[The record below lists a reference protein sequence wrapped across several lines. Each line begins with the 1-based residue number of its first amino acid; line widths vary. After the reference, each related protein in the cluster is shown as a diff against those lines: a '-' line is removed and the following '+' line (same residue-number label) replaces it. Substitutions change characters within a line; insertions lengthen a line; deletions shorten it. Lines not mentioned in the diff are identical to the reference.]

1 MDKIKF
7 TNLLEKWNPRNKKKH
22 KESKDSVRSFKRSF
36 PTVDSKKKQIHDYYN
51 EEENMEHLI
60 RLVERKID
68 LTEEKKERQNGSPWF
83 LDKETRKTTKVQVSR
98 GDTAKRSFMSKSQ
111 QSARKRIG
119 TKIIAKFLA
128 KGGKLSAKAPNNPA
142 KTMKEVLWAR
152 ATMMALD
159 GHSGR
164 GKKKSKKKTKK
175 STSKK

>member
-51 EEENMEHLI
+51 EEEHLI

-68 LTEEKKERQNGSPWF
+68 LTEEKKERKNGSPWF

-142 KTMKEVLWAR
+142 KTMKVVLWAR

>member
-68 LTEEKKERQNGSPWF
+68 LTEETAERKNGSPWF
-83 LDKETRKTTKVQVSR
+83 LDRETRKTTKVQVSR
-98 GDTAKRSFMSKSQ
+98 NSPKRSFMSKSQ

-119 TKIIAKFLA
+119 TKIIAKFRA
-128 KGGKLSAKAPNNPA
+128 KGGKLSDKAPNNPA

-152 ATMMALD
+152 ATSLSLD

-164 GKKKSKKKTKK
+164 SKKKSKK
-175 STSKK
+175 SMSKK